1 MHAKSDQVQ
10 AGSEEAASL
19 RPRGGPVWLPPG
31 WSVGAGSGLG
41 VLQAFK
47 EPQGAQKNQVVS
59 KVESSIA
66 FAFPHPALPEF
77 PPDCPRLQHFLPPGL
92 PVPALLC
99 FLLSAVIA
107 A

>member
-1 MHAKSDQVQ
+1 M
-10 AGSEEAASL
+10 
-19 RPRGGPVWLPPG
+19 WLPSG

-41 VLQAFK
+41 VLQAFT

-59 KVESSIA
+59 KGENSA
-66 FAFPHPALPEF
+66 FQHPALPEF